1 MPDQQAITRQSL
13 GIGIGGGALQF
24 LQPPLVRPI
33 VPADDCLLLTK
44 VRHSVFYATAL
55 DYLLGRLGTKRL
67 VLAGQVTEQCILY
80 SALDAYVRHFDVVI
94 PEDAVA

>member
-33 VPADDCLLLTK
+33 APTVL
-44 VRHSVFYATAL
+44 V
-55 DYLLGRLGTKRL
+55 RLGQTTPPDLITPAQRPCRMGL
-67 VLAGQVTEQCILY
+67 GQADQPVPPFFFRT
-80 SALDAYVRHFDVVI
+80 
-94 PEDAVA
+94 